1 MSAATGIPV
10 GEEGDRSSDLCAL
23 LWPKSV
29 AIIGAS
35 ADPKSIRGRPLEYL
49 LQRKY
54 AGAIYL
60 VSRTSSELRGIKVYP
75 SMRSLPE
82 RVDLA
87 LIAVRAAATRE
98 VLEEVAASGAKFA
111 ICFGSGFA
119 ESGDAGAA
127 LQTELMDLV
136 GRSGLRVCGPNT
148 AGFYNVKGEI
158 PATFARNVDM
168 GRSVTPSHRSAT
180 GTVSI
185 VAQSGG
191 LGFALS
197 DRCVYDHGLRVSYV
211 IGTGN
216 EADLESLDFV
226 DYVLSD
232 PDTRVVLLLVESF
245 KHAKRLK
252 RVAARARRARKPI
265 VVAKFGRTAAGA
277 RAVGSHA
284 GRLTGSDRIY
294 DALFRRLAL
303 LRVEDEESMTDLAA
317 VFSLCPPLL
326 GRRVG
331 ILTTSGGAG
340 IWMADA
346 CETAGLEVPV
356 LDAPT
361 RATIAEFV
369 PEYGAVH
376 NPVDLTAQVTI
387 NPGSSPG
394 TSPMIGALR
403 ALLESSSVD
412 AVVLVANLSD
422 GSVLSRETDG
432 LRTVQAASTKPFL
445 LYSHAPLSIASRQLV
460 ESLGL
465 VCLPSTQRVAA
476 AIRCMAEYA
485 ELVEA
490 DEEDG
495 QPGDPLVLPSADVA
509 ALRAGLTEH
518 AAKSLLAR
526 HGIPVTRERLVHA
539 AEEAVGEAN
548 ALGGCVALKVQ
559 SRDIL
564 HKSEIDGVRLG
575 LSSPDAVRHAYHDLL
590 TSVRVRAPQAA
601 IEGVLVQEMAS
612 GTHELAVG
620 VMQDPDFGPVM
631 MVGMGGIYVEI
642 LDDVVIEPLPVTK
655 ERAIRMLRRLRG
667 WKVLSGARGRDP
679 ADVEAVAQLMAR
691 LSVIVEAADGACK
704 ELDLNPV
711 FVRSAGHGAVVV
723 DALIVGSDEPSAE
736 ASKL

>member
-1 MSAATGIPV
+1 MSAAASMPV
-10 GEEGDRSSDLCAL
+10 GEEGDRWCDLSAL

-35 ADPKSIRGRPLEYL
+35 ADPRSIRGRPLEYL

-60 VSRTSSELRGIKVYP
+60 VSRTSSELRGMKVYP
-75 SMRSLPE
+75 SMQSLPE

-127 LQTELMDLV
+127 LQSALTGLI

-148 AGFYNVKGEI
+148 AGFYNVKGQI

-168 GRSVTPSHRSAT
+168 GRSISSSQRAAT

-185 VAQSGG
+185 IAQSGG
-191 LGFALS
+191 LGFALN

-226 DYVLSD
+226 DYVLGD

-245 KHAKRLK
+245 KHARKLK
-252 RVAARARRARKPI
+252 QVAARARRARKPI

-284 GRLTGSDRIY
+284 GRLTGSDRTY

-303 LRVEDEESMTDLAA
+303 LRVEDEEAMTDLAA
-317 VFSLCPPLL
+317 VFSLCPPLC

-346 CETAGLEVPV
+346 CETAGLEVPL
-356 LDAPT
+356 LDAST
-361 RATIAEFV
+361 QASIAQFV

-387 NPGSSPG
+387 NPGTSSGP
-394 TSPMIGALR
+394 SPMIGALR
-403 ALLESSSVD
+403 ALLESSSLD

-422 GSVLSRETDG
+422 GSVLSRESDG
-432 LRTVQAASTKPFL
+432 IRAALSTSTKPL
-445 LYSHAPLSIASRQLV
+445 VLYSHAPLSMASRQLV

-465 VCLPSTQRVAA
+465 VCLPSTQRLAA
-476 AIRCMAEYA
+476 ALRCMAEYA

-490 DEEDG
+490 DEGNG
-495 QPGDPLVLPSADVA
+495 QPREALVLSSADLA
-509 ALRAGLTEH
+509 AMRAGLTEY

-539 AEEAVGEAN
+539 ADEAVDEAN
-548 ALGGCVALKVQ
+548 ALGGRVALKVQ
-559 SRDIL
+559 SRDIP
-564 HKSEIDGVRLG
+564 HKSEVDGVRLG
-575 LSSPDAVRHAYHDLL
+575 LSSSDAVRLAYDDLL
-590 TSVRVRAPQAA
+590 SSVRERAPHAA

-612 GTHELAVG
+612 GAHELAVG
-620 VMQDPDFGPVM
+620 IVQDPDFGPVM
-631 MVGMGGIYVEI
+631 MVAMGGIYVEI
-642 LDDVVIEPLPVTK
+642 LDDVAIEPLPVTQ
-655 ERAIRMLRRLRG
+655 ERAIQMLRRLRG
-667 WKVLSGARGRDP
+667 WKVLSGARGRKP

-691 LSVIVEAADGACK
+691 LSLLVEAADGACK

-723 DALIVGSDEPSAE
+723 DALIVGSHQPSAE
-736 ASKL
+736 ASKR